1 MEKQQVYQQ
10 DFERI
15 FSIYQKKR
23 IAIYGTG
30 QNARLIAE
38 CVSGYEIIGFISKDG
53 TAGMLSEQVI
63 LSIDEAINI
72 ADIIIIAATVSSTN
86 IIYSR
91 IKEMVPPRIK
101 VLDLYGEVL
110 NGKEL
115 YRENAYWR
123 KNINCLYSEVEPY
136 EVISFDVFDTIIMRR
151 VLKPEDIFTI
161 VESKCDEG
169 ILKERFKKW
178 RMEAEK
184 TCTANNKIPSLDD
197 IYELFGKKYYL
208 EKEII
213 NQLKQWEIEQEKKC
227 IIARDRMV
235 DIYHYLVS
243 CGKKVYFTSDMY
255 LSSDVIQELLKQ
267 CGIEDGYELL
277 VSCELYASKQD
288 GSLFRRLKEIARR
301 EKILHIG
308 DHQVI
313 DGVMAG
319 KNGIDSFT
327 ILSSYDL
334 LASSSCVHVFDC
346 IHTQDDRNYL
356 GYFASVMLNDPFALS
371 KYTGKIFLS
380 SYRDIA
386 LIIYPMTIMFLTYII
401 ENAKRYNCI
410 IFPSR
415 DGFFLYQLYNQIR
428 NNKKELGLPEAKY
441 VYASRMAL
449 SRAAI
454 SNKKSF
460 IVLIDKLFSDQTLNC
475 KEYILN
481 QFEIE
486 LSEEFDFSSGKL
498 IEKWGRKGLI
508 KKLSKYYLEITEKLE
523 KHQSVYLK
531 YLSDL
536 GLNKQNSLAMVDI
549 VSYGTQVYCLSQIL
563 HQEIDMIALGTTDVP
578 NKYMTNKDQVF
589 SVFGN
594 INKKADGTIYSCS
607 NFSVIHLL
615 LEVLY
620 ASTDGQF
627 TGFSE
632 NYSPIFQNQ
641 TKYNEDLVVG
651 VQREIVNIME
661 ELERIGFYSKNISRE
676 FSMGIIQL
684 LFRKY
689 SDIDEELKKQFIFS
703 DPYMGGFKKVNLM
716 DML

>member
-10 DFERI
+10 DFDRI

-53 TAGMLSEQVI
+53 TAGMLSEQAI

-91 IKEMVPPRIK
+91 IKEIVPPRIK

-115 YRENAYWR
+115 YKENIYWR
-123 KNINCLYSEVEPY
+123 KNSNCLYLEVEPY

-169 ILKERFKKW
+169 TLKEKFKKW

-184 TCTANNKIPSLDD
+184 TCTAKNRIPSLDD
-197 IYELFGKKYYL
+197 IYEFFGKKYYL

-213 NQLKQWEIEQEKKC
+213 YQLKQWEIEQEKKC
-227 IIARDRMV
+227 IIARNRMV

-288 GSLFRRLKEIARR
+288 GSLFRRLKEIAGR

-346 IHTQDDRNYL
+346 IRTRDDRNYL

-371 KYTGKIFLS
+371 KHTGKIFLS

-386 LIIYPMTIMFLTYII
+386 LIIYPMTMMFLSYIM

-428 NNKKELGLPEAKY
+428 NNKQESGLPEAKY

-454 SNKKSF
+454 SDRKSF

-486 LSEEFDFSSGKL
+486 LSEEFDVPSGKL
-498 IEKWGRKGLI
+498 IEKCGREGLI
-508 KKLSKYYLEITEKLE
+508 KKLSNYYLEITEKLE
-523 KHQSVYLK
+523 KHQSLYLK

-627 TGFSE
+627 TGFFE
-632 NYSPIFQNQ
+632 NYSPMFQNQ

-651 VQREIVNIME
+651 VQREILNIME
-661 ELERIGFYSKNISRE
+661 ELERIGFYNKNISRE
-676 FSMGIIQL
+676 FSMGMIQL
-684 LFRKY
+684 LFHKY

-703 DPYMGGFKKVNLM
+703 DPYMGGFKNINLM
-716 DML
+716 DLL